1 MDSKNTSS
9 ERTMT
14 PAKALEIMREMNR
27 QGVPFNIKYL
37 SFNETEKKSEGFK
50 SEEKIFLAKGYRR
63 NQSKKYEVLVSF
75 VRLSGERRQFYYP
88 LLIEFN
94 GIKIKP

>member
-1 MDSKNTSS
+1 MDGKKTTS

-14 PAKALEIMREMNR
+14 PVRALEIMREMNR

-63 NQSKKYEVLVSF
+63 NQSKKHDILVSF
-75 VRLSGERRQFYYP
+75 VRLTGERRQFYYP
-88 LLIEFN
+88 LLTEFN